1 MIGLIQELISF
12 IMHIDVHLEEIIRD
26 FGNWSY
32 LILFAIVFVET
43 GVVIF
48 PFLPGDSL
56 LFASGT
62 LTAAMGAFDLWI
74 LIPVFLAAAIL
85 GDTMNY
91 HIGHKVGTWIP
102 PKSFLG
108 RIVKKERMEAAE
120 KFFNTHGGKTIV
132 IARFMP
138 FIRTFIPFVAG
149 ASKMH
154 YSYFLLYNIV
164 GAVLWVFS
172 CTLLGYFFGN
182 IPIIKD
188 NFSVVLIL
196 IIVISVIPAVIG
208 AFKSKFG
215 KRGMCPYGAEL
226 KVHL

>member
-1 MIGLIQELISF
+1 MIELIKELISF
-12 IMHIDVHLEEIIRD
+12 IMHIDVHLEEIISK
-26 FGNWSY
+26 FGNLSY
-32 LILFAIVFVET
+32 LFLFAIVFVET

-56 LFASGT
+56 LFASGA
-62 LTAAMGAFDLWI
+62 LAAAIGAFNMWI

-91 HIGHKVGTWIP
+91 HIGHKVGTSIP

-108 RIVKKERMEAAE
+108 RVVKKERMEEAE
-120 KFFNTHGGKTIV
+120 KFFNKHGGKTIV

-149 ASKMH
+149 ASKMK
-154 YSYFLLYNIV
+154 YGYFIMYNVV
-164 GAVLWVFS
+164 GAVLWVLS

-182 IPIIKD
+182 IPIIKN
-188 NFSVVLIL
+188 NFSTVLIL
-196 IIVISVIPAVIG
+196 IILISVVPAVIG
-208 AFKSKFG
+208 AIKSRTSRK
-215 KRGMCPYGAEL
+215 
-226 KVHL
+226 

>member
-1 MIGLIQELISF
+1 MLSLIQDLISF
-12 IMHIDVHLEEIIRD
+12 ILHIDVHLEEIIRD

-56 LFASGT
+56 LFASGA
-62 LTAAMGAFDLWI
+62 LTAAIGAFDLWI

-91 HIGHKVGTWIP
+91 HIGHKVGTSIP
-102 PKSFLG
+102 PNSFLG
-108 RIVKKERMEAAE
+108 RVIKKERMEAAE
-120 KFFNTHGGKTIV
+120 QFFNKHGGKTIV

-154 YSYFLLYNIV
+154 YSYFLLYNVI

-196 IIVISVIPAVIG
+196 IIFISVVPAVIG
-208 AFKSKFG
+208 A
-215 KRGMCPYGAEL
+215 L
-226 KVHL
+226 KAKIKPN

>member
-1 MIGLIQELISF
+1 MSIIYDLISF
-12 IMHIDVHLEEIIRD
+12 IMHIDVHLAEIIED
-26 FGNWSY
+26 FGAWSY
-32 LILFAIVFVET
+32 AILFGIVFVET

-62 LTAAMGAFDLWI
+62 LAAAVGAFNLWI

-85 GDTMNY
+85 GDTVNY
-91 HIGHKVGTWIP
+91 EIGKKVGTSIP

-108 RIVKKERMEAAE
+108 RVINQERMDAAQR
-120 KFFNTHGGKTIV
+120 FFNKHGGKTIV

-138 FIRTFIPFVAG
+138 FIRTFIPFIAG
-149 ASKMH
+149 ASRMH
-154 YSYFLLYNIV
+154 YRYFIIYNII

-182 IPIIKD
+182 IPIIKE
-188 NFSVVLIL
+188 NFSTVLIL
-196 IIVISVIPAVIG
+196 IIVISVLPAIIG
-208 AFKSKFG
+208 AWKARKN
-215 KRGMCPYGAEL
+215 K
-226 KVHL
+226 

>member
-1 MIGLIQELISF
+1 MSIIYGLIDF
-12 IMHIDVHLEEIIRD
+12 ILHIDEHLVDIIQQ

-32 LILFAIVFVET
+32 GILFSIVFVET
-43 GVVIF
+43 GVVIM

-62 LTAAMGAFDLWI
+62 LAALGAFNLYTL
-74 LIPVFLAAAIL
+74 LIVFFVAAVI
-85 GDTMNY
+85 GDTVNY
-91 HIGHKVGTWIP
+91 HIGHKVGMSIP
-102 PKSFLG
+102 ENSFIG
-108 RIVKKERMEAAE
+108 RVINRERLEIAQN
-120 KFFNTHGGKTIV
+120 FFNKHGGKTIV

-149 ASKMH
+149 ASRMH
-154 YSYFLLYNIV
+154 YRYFLFYNV
-164 GAVLWVFS
+164 LGAFLWVMS

-196 IIVISVIPAVIG
+196 IIVISVLPAIIG
-208 AFKSKFG
+208 A
-215 KRGMCPYGAEL
+215 L
-226 KVHL
+226 KARKK

>member
-1 MIGLIQELISF
+1 MELIKELISF

-32 LILFAIVFVET
+32 LVLFAIVFVET

-62 LTAAMGAFDLWI
+62 LAAAMGAFDMWL

-91 HIGHKVGTWIP
+91 QIGHKVGTSIP
-102 PKSFLG
+102 PNSFLG
-108 RIVKKERMEAAE
+108 RVIKKERMEAAE
-120 KFFNTHGGKTIV
+120 RFFNKHGGKTIV

-149 ASKMH
+149 ASKMK
-154 YSYFLLYNIV
+154 YSYFVMYNIV

-188 NFSVVLIL
+188 NFSTVLIL
-196 IIVISVIPAVIG
+196 IILISVVPAVIG
-208 AFKSKFG
+208 AIKAKIG
-215 KRGMCPYGAEL
+215 K
-226 KVHL
+226 

>member
-1 MIGLIQELISF
+1 MIELIKELISF
-12 IMHIDVHLEEIIRD
+12 IMHIDVHLEEIIRK
-26 FGNWSY
+26 FGNLSY
-32 LILFAIVFVET
+32 FVLFAIVFVET

-62 LTAAMGAFDLWI
+62 LAAAMGAFNMWI

-91 HIGHKVGTWIP
+91 HIGHKVGTSIP
-102 PKSFLG
+102 QKSFLG
-108 RIVKKERMEAAE
+108 RVVKKERMEAAE
-120 KFFNTHGGKTIV
+120 KFFNKHGGKTIV

-149 ASKMH
+149 ASKMK
-154 YSYFLLYNIV
+154 YGYFIMYNIL

-188 NFSVVLIL
+188 NFSTVLIL
-196 IIVISVIPAVIG
+196 IILISVVPAVIG
-208 AFKSKFG
+208 AIKSKTSR
-215 KRGMCPYGAEL
+215 K
-226 KVHL
+226 

>member
-1 MIGLIQELISF
+1 
-12 IMHIDVHLEEIIRD
+12 
-26 FGNWSY
+26 
-32 LILFAIVFVET
+32 
-43 GVVIF
+43 
-48 PFLPGDSL
+48 
-56 LFASGT
+56 
-62 LTAAMGAFDLWI
+62 
-74 LIPVFLAAAIL
+74 
-85 GDTMNY
+85 
-91 HIGHKVGTWIP
+91 
-102 PKSFLG
+102 
-108 RIVKKERMEAAE
+108 MEAAE

-215 KRGMCPYGAEL
+215 GK
-226 KVHL
+226 

>member
-1 MIGLIQELISF
+1 MELIKELISF
-12 IMHIDVHLEEIIRD
+12 IMHIDVHLEEIIRE
-26 FGNWSY
+26 FGNLSY
-32 LILFAIVFVET
+32 FVLFAIVFVET

-62 LTAAMGAFDLWI
+62 LAAAMGAFNMWI

-91 HIGHKVGTWIP
+91 HIGHKVGTSIP

-108 RIVKKERMEAAE
+108 RVVKKERMEAAE
-120 KFFNTHGGKTIV
+120 KFFNKHGGKTIV

-149 ASKMH
+149 ASKMK
-154 YSYFLLYNIV
+154 YSYFIMYNVV
-164 GAVLWVFS
+164 GAVLWVLS
-172 CTLLGYFFGN
+172 CTFLGYFFGN
-182 IPIIKD
+182 IPIIKN
-188 NFSVVLIL
+188 NFSTVLIL
-196 IIVISVIPAVIG
+196 IILLSVVPAVIG
-208 AFKSKFG
+208 AVKAKTSK
-215 KRGMCPYGAEL
+215 K
-226 KVHL
+226 

>member
-1 MIGLIQELISF
+1 MIELIKELISF
-12 IMHIDVHLEEIIRD
+12 IMHIDVHLEEIIHN
-26 FGNWSY
+26 FGNLSY
-32 LILFAIVFVET
+32 LFLFAIVFVET

-56 LFASGT
+56 LFASGA
-62 LTAAMGAFDLWI
+62 LAAAMGAFDMWI

-91 HIGHKVGTWIP
+91 HIGHKVGTSIP

-108 RIVKKERMEAAE
+108 RVVKKERMEAAE
-120 KFFNTHGGKTIV
+120 KFFNKHGGKTIV

-149 ASKMH
+149 ASKMK
-154 YSYFLLYNIV
+154 YSYFIMYNV
-164 GAVLWVFS
+164 LGAVLWVLS

-188 NFSVVLIL
+188 NFSTVLIL
-196 IIVISVIPAVIG
+196 IILLSVIPAVVG
-208 AFKSKFG
+208 AIKAKASG
-215 KRGMCPYGAEL
+215 K
-226 KVHL
+226 

>member
-1 MIGLIQELISF
+1 MSVIYGLIDF
-12 IMHIDVHLEEIIRD
+12 ILHIDDHLVEIIQQ

-32 LILFAIVFVET
+32 GILFGIVFVET
-43 GVVIF
+43 GVVIM

-62 LTAAMGAFDLWI
+62 LAALGAFNLYTL
-74 LIPVFLAAAIL
+74 LIVFFIAAVL
-85 GDTMNY
+85 GDTVNY
-91 HIGHKVGTWIP
+91 HIGHKVGMSIP
-102 PKSFLG
+102 ENSFLG
-108 RIVKKERMEAAE
+108 RVINRERLEIAQR
-120 KFFNTHGGKTIV
+120 FFNKHGGKTIV

-149 ASKMH
+149 ASRMN
-154 YSYFLLYNIV
+154 YRYFLVYNVV
-164 GAVLWVFS
+164 GAFLWVMS

-196 IIVISVIPAVIG
+196 IIVISVLPAIIG
-208 AFKSKFG
+208 AVKARK
-215 KRGMCPYGAEL
+215 K
-226 KVHL
+226 

>member
-1 MIGLIQELISF
+1 MELIKELISF
-12 IMHIDVHLEEIIRD
+12 IMHIDVHLEEIIRK
-26 FGNWSY
+26 FGNLSY
-32 LILFAIVFVET
+32 FVLFAIVFVET

-62 LTAAMGAFDLWI
+62 LAAAMGAFNMWI

-91 HIGHKVGTWIP
+91 HIGHKVGTSIP

-108 RIVKKERMEAAE
+108 RVVKKERMEAAE
-120 KFFNTHGGKTIV
+120 KFFNKHGGKTIV

-149 ASKMH
+149 ASKMK
-154 YSYFLLYNIV
+154 YGYFIMYNIV
-164 GAVLWVFS
+164 GAVLWVLS

-188 NFSVVLIL
+188 NFSTVLIL
-196 IIVISVIPAVIG
+196 IILISVVPAVIG
-208 AFKSKFG
+208 AIKSKTSR
-215 KRGMCPYGAEL
+215 K
-226 KVHL
+226 